1 MFAGKKALFIS
12 LLVISAVL
20 ISGGITEA
28 VMPHT
33 GMDSVDVDLEGL
45 DPIEITAAHPS
56 PPDDYLQDHASMMA
70 FKEYVEEASEGK
82 ISVNVSPGG
91 E

>member
-28 VMPHT
+28 
-33 GMDSVDVDLEGL
+33 
-45 DPIEITAAHPS
+45 
-56 PPDDYLQDHASMMA
+56 
-70 FKEYVEEASEGK
+70 
-82 ISVNVSPGG
+82 
-91 E
+91 